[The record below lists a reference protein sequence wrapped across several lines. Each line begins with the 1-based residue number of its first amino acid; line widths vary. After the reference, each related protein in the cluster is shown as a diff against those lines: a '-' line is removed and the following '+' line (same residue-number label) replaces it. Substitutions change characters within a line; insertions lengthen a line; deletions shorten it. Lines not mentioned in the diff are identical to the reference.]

1 MHIVHVNVVVKPDGV
16 DAFIEATLANARASV
31 QEPGCASD
39 HVNKVSQARF
49 DVLQEK
55 ADPARFRLVE
65 VYRDEA
71 AVASHKET
79 PHYAAWA
86 EAVGPLMAEARTKAV
101 YRNVFPDEHGWG

>member
-16 DAFIEATLANARASV
+16 DAFIEATLTNARASV
-31 QEPGCASD
+31 QEPGCA
-39 HVNKVSQARF
+39 RF
-49 DVLQEK
+49 DVLQDK
-55 ADPARFRLVE
+55 DAPARFRLVE

-86 EAVGPLMAEARTKAV
+86 EAMGSLMAEPRTKAV
-101 YRNVFPDEHGWG
+101 YRNVFPDEQGWG

>member
-31 QEPGCASD
+31 QEPGCA
-39 HVNKVSQARF
+39 RF
-49 DVLQEK
+49 DVLQDQ

-86 EAVGPLMAEARTKAV
+86 EAVGALMAEPRTKGV